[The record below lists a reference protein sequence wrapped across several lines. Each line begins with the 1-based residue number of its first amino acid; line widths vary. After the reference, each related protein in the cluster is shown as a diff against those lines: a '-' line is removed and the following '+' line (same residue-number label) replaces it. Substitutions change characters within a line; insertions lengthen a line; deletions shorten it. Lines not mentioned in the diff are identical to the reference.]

1 MSGIDQ
7 RLRDK
12 VRLLGH
18 ALGSTIECHLGTDML
33 HTIEVIRQQAML
45 AQSDAN
51 EDRSKLIDMLKNLPD
66 DSLLPVVRGFN
77 QFLNLSNLA
86 EQQHKVSWRSVD
98 SRESEPDFFELIQQ
112 IQQKV
117 PHINLSQ
124 EIMAANIEVVLT
136 AHPTEVTRR
145 TLIQKYDQ
153 LMELLQKYDDLSTD
167 HPQHRNIN
175 AEIEQLIDE
184 IWHTDEI
191 RQIRPTAVD
200 EAKWGFTVIEQ
211 SLWQAIPAFIRKI
224 DHQLTRQ
231 GYEILPISATPIT
244 FASWMGGDRDGNPNV
259 TAAVTREV
267 LWLAR
272 WKAADLFQKDIDRL
286 GAQLSMSV
294 AAPSFLEKFG
304 THEPYRACL
313 HAQRDRLIAF
323 KHSIEK
329 QLLSDQNKTESSLQN
344 FVVEDSWSIEE
355 LRPELEHCYQ
365 SLMTCNMEKIANGLL
380 LDSLR
385 RVACFGDTLIK
396 LDIRQESTRHT
407 DAIAAICDF
416 YDYGDYRHWTETEKQ
431 KFLLN
436 ELINERP
443 LIPHNWSAS
452 AEVQEV
458 LDTCKILAEDIGK
471 GISNYVIS
479 MATNPSDI
487 LAVILLL
494 RATGVQRTITIVPL
508 FETLK
513 DLETAPET
521 MTKLWS
527 IDWYRQYCGDC
538 QQIMI
543 GYSDS
548 AKDAGQLAAVWAQ
561 YKAQSSLTLA
571 AKQQGIQLCLFHG
584 RGGSVG
590 RGGGPAHRGIL
601 SQPPGSVAGGF
612 RVTEQ
617 GEMIR
622 FKFGTPALA
631 EHNFNVY
638 LAAILEAKLL
648 PPSAAKPEW
657 QDLMAQLT
665 QISVQ
670 SYRRLVQQDVN
681 FLHYFESATPLNEL
695 SKLALGSRP
704 ARRKNNDGIQ
714 SLRAIPWIFAW
725 TQMRLMVPTW
735 LGADE
740 AFAKLTADADKLLIL
755 QSMYCEWSFF
765 TTYIDMLEMVLCKT
779 NDHISTFYEQQLVD
793 AELHPIGEQ
802 LRRRLKVVTQ
812 QVLLI
817 KQQDCLIADNHVLQ
831 QSLSVR
837 NAYTDP
843 LHYLQVELLDR
854 SRRIN
859 SSESDNDI
867 EQALKVTMAGIA
879 AGMRNTG

>member
-1 MSGIDQ
+1 MSEVDQ
-7 RLRDK
+7 QLRDK
-12 VRLLGH
+12 IRMLGH
-18 ALGSTIECHLGTDML
+18 ALGTTIESNLGSDML
-33 HTIEVIRQQAML
+33 QRIEVIRQQAML
-45 AQSDAN
+45 AQTGKS
-51 EDRSKLIDMLKNLPD
+51 EERLKLINLLNDLPD
-66 DSLLPVVRGFN
+66 HSLLPVVRGFN

-86 EQQHKVSWRSVD
+86 EQQHKVSWRSSNNSQD
-98 SRESEPDFFELIQQ
+98 SEPNFIELLKQLE
-112 IQQKV
+112 QKT
-117 PHINLSQ
+117 PEIDLSQ
-124 EIMAANIEVVLT
+124 EIMAANIEIVLT

-145 TLIQKYDQ
+145 TVIQKYDD
-153 LMELLQKYDDLSTD
+153 LTKLLQKYDDLSDEHPYRQQISTD
-167 HPQHRNIN
+167 
-175 AEIEQLIDE
+175 IEQLIDE

-211 SLWQAIPAFIRKI
+211 SLWHAVPAFLRKLDRHLI
-224 DHQLTRQ
+224 QQ
-231 GYEILPISATPIT
+231 GHDALPIEATPIT

-259 TAAVTREV
+259 TSSVTREV

-272 WKAADLFQKDIDRL
+272 WKAADLFHKDIDRL

-294 AAPSFLEKFG
+294 ATSAFVDKYGSR
-304 THEPYRACL
+304 EPYRNCL
-313 HAQRDRLIAF
+313 HAQRDRLVTLKRLIEEQLSA
-323 KHSIEK
+323 KQYHST
-329 QLLSDQNKTESSLQN
+329 LDNL
-344 FVVEDSWSIEE
+344 WSISD
-355 LRPELEHCYQ
+355 LRSELELCYQ
-365 SLMTCNMEKIANGLL
+365 SLKSCGMEKIANGLL

-385 RVACFGDTLIK
+385 RAACFGDTLIK
-396 LDIRQESTRHT
+396 LDVRQESTRHT
-407 DAIAAICDF
+407 DAIAEICHF
-416 YDYGDYRHWTETEKQ
+416 YNYGDYRNWSEAEKQ

-443 LIPHNWSAS
+443 LIPLNWSPND
-452 AEVQEV
+452 EVQEV
-458 LDTCKILAEDIGK
+458 INTCSILAEDIGR
-471 GISNYVIS
+471 GINNYIIS

-494 RATGVQRTITIVPL
+494 RAVGADRSINIVPL
-508 FETLK
+508 FETLQ
-513 DLETAPET
+513 DLETAPQT
-521 MTKLWS
+521 MTQLWS
-527 IDWYRQYCGDC
+527 IDWYHKYSNGC

-561 YKAQSSLTLA
+561 YRAQSLLTEA
-571 AKQQGIQLCLFHG
+571 AHQAGIQLCLFHG

-601 SQPPGSVAGGF
+601 AQPPGSVAGGF

-638 LAAILEAKLL
+638 LSAILEAKLL
-648 PPSAAKPEW
+648 PPRNAQLEW
-657 QDLMAQLT
+657 QQLMTELT
-665 QISVQ
+665 QISVE
-670 SYRRLVQQDVN
+670 SYRQLVQRNED

-704 ARRKNNDGIQ
+704 ARRKNNTGIK

-740 AFAKLTADADKLLIL
+740 AFTALTSDTDKLATLRT
-755 QSMYCEWSFF
+755 MYRQWSFF
-765 TTYIDMLEMVLCKT
+765 STYIDMLEMVLCKT
-779 NDHISTFYEQQLVD
+779 NEHISTFYEQQLVD
-793 AELHPIGEQ
+793 KNLYVIGDQ
-802 LRRRLKVVTQ
+802 LRHRLNVITQ

-817 KQQDCLIADNHVLQ
+817 KQQECLIADNPVLQ

-843 LHYLQVELLDR
+843 LHYLQVELLNR
-854 SRRIN
+854 SRRVTG
-859 SSESDNDI
+859 ERQRGLKQDDVI